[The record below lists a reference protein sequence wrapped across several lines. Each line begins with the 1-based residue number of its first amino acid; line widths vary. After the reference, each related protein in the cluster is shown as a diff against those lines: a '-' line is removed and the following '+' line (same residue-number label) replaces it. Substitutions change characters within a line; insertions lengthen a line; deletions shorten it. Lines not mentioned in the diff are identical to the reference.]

1 MRILLVEDDT
11 DVAESVSSS
20 LKEEGFAVDCAF
32 DGEQGLFRAR
42 MNNYDL
48 IILDKGLPKK
58 DGLEVCSALRLAE
71 RNMPILILSVTSD
84 SAVKASIINAGA
96 DDYMTKP
103 FSFAEL
109 LARVRALLR
118 RPKKIARTLFEVS
131 GITIDIEARKVV
143 RDGTLLHLTP
153 KEFSLLEYLLRNRGQ
168 VIPRAELLEHVWD
181 VNANPFTNTVDT
193 HVLNLRKKLPKHVI
207 RTVTNAGYTVD

>member
-153 KEFSLLEYLLRNRGQ
+153 KEFSLLEYLLRDRGQ

-207 RTVTNAGYTVD
+207 RTVTNAAYTVD